1 MPVSAMTR
9 TTTLIAIP
17 ATVADPKADDDR
29 LSSVGLTWTLHSTK
43 LLRNKISLFNDLKYC
58 FIYTLL

>member
-9 TTTLIAIP
+9 TTTPIAIP

-29 LSSVGLTWTLHSTK
+29 LSSVGLT
-43 LLRNKISLFNDLKYC
+43 
-58 FIYTLL
+58 